1 MFSVMLRIQLVFN
14 RWFERAIL
22 EDRYRYL
29 ARRGGFEARFDE
41 KLKRFRAEKKY
52 GAVRL
57 AYADARYDHAAAKG
71 HSIAAGSA
79 GSPRVER

>member
-1 MFSVMLRIQLVFN
+1 MFALTLRIQLMFN

-29 ARRGGFEARFDE
+29 ARKGGFEEGFDE
-41 KLKRFRAEKKY
+41 KLKYFRAQKKY

-57 AYADARYDHAAAKG
+57 AYADARYDHAYARGRTAQANKNG
-71 HSIAAGSA
+71 AEA
-79 GSPRVER
+79 P